1 MYTQQGYARPYPV
14 LEYST
19 RKGQYLGT
27 PMSTWQRALEEND
40 LNPADHRSEIGR
52 PETAKSVDHRYTG
65 GNSVPEAFA
74 CVKSGKGRVA
84 PVYSREISKIFLV
97 KFKISDL
104 WSVGLE
110 VFSSGALCQYLK
122 PLN

>member
-1 MYTQQGYARPYPV
+1 MCC
-14 LEYST
+14 
-19 RKGQYLGT
+19 K
-27 PMSTWQRALEEND
+27 RALEEND

-74 CVKSGKGRVA
+74 CVKSGKGHVA

-97 KFKISDL
+97 KFQISDL
-104 WSVGLE
+104 CKIGRPQIYGGEFRSR
-110 VFSSGALCQYLK
+110 SICMR
-122 PLN
+122 